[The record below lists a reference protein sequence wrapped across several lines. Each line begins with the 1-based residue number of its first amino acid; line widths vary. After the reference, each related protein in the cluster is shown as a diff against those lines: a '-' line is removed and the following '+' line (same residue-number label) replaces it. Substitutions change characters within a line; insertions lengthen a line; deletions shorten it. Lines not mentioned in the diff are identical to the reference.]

1 MTAGFSRIDITPPL
15 DRIEAYGLGYWYQ
28 RSIRFTGVRDPLYV
42 RSLALND
49 GLRRQLIISVDSI
62 LDTYAFVPQATAQI
76 SAMLNVQPSAVF
88 ITCTHTHSS
97 PLIERNGT
105 AEGAE
110 YGMFLTERIVQSAL
124 KASENS
130 VPARISISQERVVDV
145 LYNRRPLLRNGQ
157 IAELHQPVAPEDIA
171 DAGAVNDVMT
181 IVKMRGDDGELL
193 GGLCHFGI
201 HGVAV
206 QCSDLISSDCMGR
219 AIQAAEG
226 QSGGVMLHLNGA
238 CGDIDPILMGSDEA
252 LDEMSLRLFEGI
264 QAVITAAERPLAD
277 GGALE
282 TAAASFD
289 AKRRTTR
296 AAAALK
302 DARATLG
309 RGSDLTAAGS
319 HHSGAGYQLF
329 LLSEEA
335 RVSAMPPTFPIA
347 YQLLGFGGVLL
358 AGIGGEVF
366 TRSGLEL
373 QRSAAGITLLPVGL
387 TGGAAGY
394 LPTREMYAQ
403 GGYETA
409 CAQWCTIAP
418 GETERLFAQIKGD
431 VERVTEGVT
440 R

>member
-181 IVKMRGDDGELL
+181 IVKMRRDDG
-193 GGLCHFGI
+193 
-201 HGVAV
+201 
-206 QCSDLISSDCMGR
+206 
-219 AIQAAEG
+219 
-226 QSGGVMLHLNGA
+226 
-238 CGDIDPILMGSDEA
+238 
-252 LDEMSLRLFEGI
+252 
-264 QAVITAAERPLAD
+264 
-277 GGALE
+277 
-282 TAAASFD
+282 
-289 AKRRTTR
+289 
-296 AAAALK
+296 
-302 DARATLG
+302 
-309 RGSDLTAAGS
+309 
-319 HHSGAGYQLF
+319 
-329 LLSEEA
+329 
-335 RVSAMPPTFPIA
+335 
-347 YQLLGFGGVLL
+347 
-358 AGIGGEVF
+358 
-366 TRSGLEL
+366 
-373 QRSAAGITLLPVGL
+373 
-387 TGGAAGY
+387 
-394 LPTREMYAQ
+394 
-403 GGYETA
+403 
-409 CAQWCTIAP
+409 
-418 GETERLFAQIKGD
+418 
-431 VERVTEGVT
+431 
-440 R
+440 